1 MEGAPKVWTLTPK
14 IICQKFTFLHVLQKI
29 AVESNLQ
36 MKFPACEGSRAE
48 ENAWTQTKELLYLTP
63 IVTHGRSGKIQGE
76 NRNASFSAHTGP
88 ALSSSV
94 SNTSQFSSVHSVVPN
109 SLHPHGLQ
117 HTRLPCPSPTS
128 GIYSN
133 SCLSSWWCHPTISSS
148 VTPFSSCLQSFPESG
163 SFPRSQFFTSGGQN
177 IGASALA
184 SVLPMNIRD

>member
-48 ENAWTQTKELLYLTP
+48 ESAWTQTKELLYLTP

-109 SLHPHGLQ
+109 SLYPMDCSTPGFPVHHQLPEFTQTHVYQVGDAIQSSHPL
-117 HTRLPCPSPTS
+117 LPPSPPAF
-128 GIYSN
+128 N
-133 SCLSSWWCHPTISSS
+133 LSQNQGLFQGVSSS
-148 VTPFSSCLQSFPESG
+148 HQVAKILELQ
-163 SFPRSQFFTSGGQN
+163 
-177 IGASALA
+177 L
-184 SVLPMNIRD
+184 